1 MEYGFGSVRIR
12 TRASHQRTASDSQA
26 AENSGLT
33 AAENVLGWSLVDTV
47 LKDLRYAVRNL
58 TQARGF
64 AAVAIVT
71 LGLGIGATT
80 AMFTVVNA
88 VLLRPLPYPE
98 PERLVAVNGYNTHHT
113 RPAIGQSNISL
124 PDYRDIVSRNHSL
137 EGFAAYS
144 SSQFTVTGLG
154 EAQQVDT
161 LMSTSNVFQVLGVQP
176 ALGRGFAPGEDGA
189 GHHVVV
195 ISDRFWRRHFNR
207 DKSVLGR
214 SFEIAGHPYSVIGV
228 MPVGFQFAARMK
240 PRDLYITYSRW
251 TDTKELAEGCFNQRG
266 CHSSFGIARLKPG
279 VTIDQADADLAAVA
293 RALTAEYPDYNAHM
307 GFIATPELKYV
318 VGSTRTPLLVLMGA
332 VSLVL
337 LIACANIA
345 NLLLARASTRGREIA
360 IRAALGASR
369 ARVMRQLVVESL
381 VLAAAGALLGT
392 AVATWALAGLLK
404 LYPANLPRA
413 ADIVIDARVLL
424 FTSAVALIT
433 GIVCGLVPAVRVSS
447 PDLAN
452 AMREGGRTSTGT
464 VAHTRVRSTLV
475 VAQTALGVMLL
486 VGAGLLIRS
495 LERLSRVDLGFN
507 PSHLLTAQFDLNETR
522 YNNDQIVRF
531 VQDFVSRVRALPGVT
546 AAAGSMPLPLG
557 GDDGWDVGFNLL
569 DHPVPKGQMP
579 SEIPYLVTNGYL
591 EAMQIPLLRGRR
603 FDERDQRN
611 SAPVAIVTQAFAK
624 KYFPN
629 EDPIGRKMELGGG
642 EPAPERKRYDT
653 REIVGV
659 VGDIRT
665 SNLAAA
671 PQPAYY
677 VPIAQMMWGPPTLV
691 VRTAS
696 DPEALAPELKKVI
709 AALDPE
715 APLHDIRTMEDC
727 LALDLGRARFQAV
740 LLGIFAGIALLL
752 TAIGLYGVIAYSVAQ
767 RTHEIGVR
775 MALGATRSNVV
786 SMVLNRGVQLTLLG
800 IAIGLAGALALAQVI
815 QSLLYEIAPR
825 DPITYLVVCVAL
837 GAVAL
842 VASYLPAMRA
852 SRVDPMVAL
861 RYE

>member
-1 MEYGFGSVRIR
+1 M
-12 TRASHQRTASDSQA
+12 
-26 AENSGLT
+26 LP
-33 AAENVLGWSLVDTV
+33 VDT
-47 LKDLRYAVRNL
+47 LIKDLRYAARNL

-64 AAVAIVT
+64 AAVAILT

-80 AMFTVVNA
+80 AMFTVVNS
-88 VLLRPLPYPE
+88 VLLRPLPYPQ
-98 PERLVAVNGYNTHHT
+98 PERLVAVNGYNTRHA
-113 RPAIGQSNISL
+113 RPAVGQSNISL
-124 PDYRDIVSRNHSL
+124 PDYRDIVSRNHSF

-144 SSQFTVTGLG
+144 SSQFPVTGLG
-154 EAQQVDT
+154 EAQQVAT
-161 LMSTSNVFQVLGVQP
+161 LMSTYNFFQVLGVQP
-176 ALGRGFAPGEDGA
+176 ALGRGFAAGEDGA
-189 GHHVVV
+189 GHQVVV
-195 ISDRFWRRHFNR
+195 ISDRFWREHFNA

-214 SFEIAGHPYSVIGV
+214 TFEIAGYRYTVIGV
-228 MPVGFQFAARMK
+228 MPAGFQFASRMK
-240 PRDLYITYSRW
+240 PRDLWITYSRW
-251 TDTKELAEGCFNQRG
+251 NATKESSEGCFNQRG
-266 CHSSFGIARLKPG
+266 CHSSFGIARLKAG
-279 VTIDQADADLAAVA
+279 VTADQANDDLAAIA
-293 RALTAEYPDYNAHM
+293 HALKAEYPDDTYM
-307 GFIATPELKYV
+307 GFVATPELRFIA
-318 VGSTRTPLLVLMGA
+318 GSTRTPLLVLMGA
-332 VSLVL
+332 VTLVL

-369 ARVMRQLVVESL
+369 MRVMRQLVVESL
-381 VLAAAGALLGT
+381 VLAVAGALLGT
-392 AVATWALAGLLK
+392 GIASWALAGLLK

-413 ADIVIDARVLL
+413 ADIGIDARVLL

-433 GIVCGLVPAVRVSS
+433 GIVCGLVPALRVSA

-486 VGAGLLIRS
+486 IGAGLLIRS
-495 LERLSRVDLGFN
+495 LERLSRVDIGFN
-507 PSHLLTAQFDLNETR
+507 PNNVLTANFDLNETR
-522 YNNDQIVRF
+522 YTNDQMVRF
-531 VQDFVSRVRALPGVT
+531 VEDFVGRVRALPGVT

-569 DHPVPKGQMP
+569 ERPMPKGQWP
-579 SEIPYLVTNGYL
+579 SETPYLVTNGFL
-591 EAMQIPLLRGRR
+591 ETMQIPLLRGRR

-611 SAPVAIVTQAFAK
+611 SAPVMMVTQAFAK

-629 EDPIGRKMELGGG
+629 EDPIGRKIELGGG
-642 EPAPERKRYDT
+642 EPAPDRKRFDT

-691 VRTAS
+691 VRTAG
-696 DPEALAPELKKVI
+696 DPEALAPELKKII
-709 AALDPE
+709 ASLDPE

-727 LALDLGRARFQAV
+727 LSLDLGRARFQAV

-800 IAIGLAGALALAQVI
+800 IAIGVAGALALARVI

-825 DPITYLVVCVAL
+825 DPVTYLVVCVAL

-842 VASYLPAMRA
+842 LASYLPAMRA